1 MSHPLTRRHFVQAL
15 LAAPALARARFT
27 SQAASATTPA
37 RHVLWY
43 AQAAERWVE
52 ALPVGNGRLG
62 AMVFGGVGLEH
73 LQLNEDTLWSGAP
86 RDCDNPGARAV
97 LPEVRRL
104 VAEARYVEADQLAK
118 KMLGPYTQSYLPL
131 GDLHL
136 VFDHGDVA
144 RAGYRRELDLTSGI
158 ATTRYRVG
166 NVTYV
171 REVLSSHPDQ
181 VIAIRLSSDRP
192 GLLGFSARLSSR
204 LRYRTAASDGTL
216 TLLGQAPSHVDPSYY
231 DRDDP
236 VQYDAGTG
244 MRFAAHLQAV
254 AQGGDIRVD
263 HDGLHVRKA
272 TEVVLLLGA
281 ATSFNGYNRPPSAPD
296 RDPGALASAAVRS
309 AGSKSWTLLRDAHVR
324 DHGALVERVDLR
336 IDGGA
341 TAPADA
347 PTDRRIFQ
355 LGATDHRLVE
365 LLFQYGRYLL
375 VASSR
380 PGTQPA
386 NLQGIWNDHVR
397 PPWSSNYT
405 ININAQMNYWP
416 AETTNLAELHQPLL
430 DFISELSVNGRKTAT
445 TNYGASGWTA
455 HHNSDLWRQSAPVGD
470 FGHGDPVWAFWPMGG
485 AWLAGHLWEHYAFG
499 GDRAYLER
507 QAYPV
512 MKGAAEFCLDFLVE
526 GPGGVLV
533 TSPSTSPEH
542 KFVLPDGRQAAISSA
557 AAMDLG
563 IIWDVFT
570 NTIEAADVLGTDR
583 AFRDRVAAARARL
596 APYHIGPDGA
606 LLEWAHD
613 LPGADREHR
622 HFSHLYGLF
631 PGRQITERGT
641 PALFAAARRA
651 LEARGDGGTGWSLAW
666 KINAWA
672 RLRDGDRALR
682 FITNLL
688 RLVDSGVGQ
697 RYQGGGVYP
706 NLFDAHPPF
715 QIDGN
720 FGAVSGIAEMLLQ
733 SHEGVLD
740 LLPALPSAWPSG
752 RVSGL
757 RARGGF
763 DVTLE
768 WKDSEVASAEI
779 RSRLG
784 RVCRVRANVPLRV
797 DGSPGASV
805 TTGFATQAGGVYR
818 LRP

>member
-1 MSHPLTRRHFVQAL
+1 M
-15 LAAPALARARFT
+15 
-27 SQAASATTPA
+27 
-37 RHVLWY
+37 
-43 AQAAERWVE
+43 
-52 ALPVGNGRLG
+52 
-62 AMVFGGVGLEH
+62 
-73 LQLNEDTLWSGAP
+73 
-86 RDCDNPGARAV
+86 
-97 LPEVRRL
+97 LPELRRL
-104 VAEARYVEADQLAK
+104 VAEGKYVEADQLAK

-136 VFDHGDVA
+136 AFDHGDVA

-166 NVTYV
+166 DVTYV
-171 REVLSSHPDQ
+171 REVWSSHPDQ
-181 VIAIRLSSDRP
+181 VIAVRLSADRP
-192 GLLGFSARLSSR
+192 GMLGFTARLWSPPAPPYGRRGRRADAASARRPHTSTRATTTATTPCSTTGSGACASR
-204 LRYRTAASDGTL
+204 RTWRPWPT
-216 TLLGQAPSHVDPSYY
+216 
-231 DRDDP
+231 
-236 VQYDAGTG
+236 
-244 MRFAAHLQAV
+244 
-254 AQGGDIRVD
+254 
-263 HDGLHVRKA
+263 
-272 TEVVLLLGA
+272 A
-281 ATSFNGYNRPPSAPD
+281 ATSAWTTTACTSGRPPRSCCCSAPRPASTATTVQPSASD
-296 RDPGALASAAVRS
+296 RGSGRAGGGRVSGRRS
-309 AGSKSWTLLRDAHVR
+309 KPWTTLRDAHVR
-324 DHGALVERVDLR
+324 DHSALVDRVDLR

-341 TAPADA
+341 TAPPDT
-347 PTDRRIFQ
+347 PTDRRIAQ

-375 VASSR
+375 VGSSR

-430 DFISELSVNGRKTAT
+430 DFIGELSVNGRKTAT
-445 TNYGASGWTA
+445 TNYGAAGWTA

-470 FGHGDPVWAFWPMGG
+470 YGHGDPVWAFWPMGG
-485 AWLAGHLWEHYAFG
+485 AWLASHLWEHYAFG
-499 GDRAYLER
+499 GDRAYLEQR
-507 QAYPV
+507 AYPV
-512 MKGAAEFCLDFLVE
+512 MKGAAEFCLDWLVE
-526 GPGGVLV
+526 GPDGVAGDVAVDVTRAQVRAARRPAGRHQQRGGDGSRDHLGRVH
-533 TSPSTSPEH
+533 EH
-542 KFVLPDGRQAAISSA
+542 HRGGGGAGDRSRRSAIA
-557 AAMDLG
+557 L
-563 IIWDVFT
+563 
-570 NTIEAADVLGTDR
+570 
-583 AFRDRVAAARARL
+583 AAARARL
-596 APYHIGPDGA
+596 APYHIGADGA

-622 HFSHLYGLF
+622 HFSHLFGLF

-688 RLVDSGVGQ
+688 RLVDSGVGE

-752 RVSGL
+752 PRQRSA
-757 RARGGF
+757 RAR
-763 DVTLE
+763 
-768 WKDSEVASAEI
+768 
-779 RSRLG
+779 
-784 RVCRVRANVPLRV
+784 RVRRHARV
-797 DGSPGASV
+797 EGRA
-805 TTGFATQAGGVYR
+805 R
-818 LRP
+818 W